1 MFARFHCQ
9 REGLRFPFYLY
20 PMLTYS
26 QAFYDLKNKLQPLY
40 DEREAVA
47 IAHEVMFWITE
58 LDKYSRLMEKDT
70 LFTEAQQDE
79 YEAALEKLNKGVPL
93 QYVTGRA
100 WFMGREYFVNN
111 SVLIPR
117 PETEELVQWIISDG
131 RGKAG
136 LKILDIGTGSGCI
149 PISLALEI
157 PASLVDACDISAGA
171 LAVAEK
177 NADNLGAGVQFGEL
191 DFLNTAERNKQGSYD
206 VIVSNPPYIPSADA
220 TGMHT
225 NVKDHE
231 PSIALFVPN
240 EDALVFYKAIADFGK
255 EHLDINGYIYCELD
269 AAHAFECKALFEEE
283 GYKNVEIR
291 KDMNDNWRMLKAGKL
306 IG

>member
-1 MFARFHCQ
+1 
-9 REGLRFPFYLY
+9 
-20 PMLTYS
+20 MLTYGE
-26 QAFYDLKNKLQPLY
+26 AFYDLKSKLQPLY

-47 IAHEVMFWITE
+47 IAHEVMYYITE
-58 LDKYSRLMEKDT
+58 LDKYSRLMGKDT
-70 LFTEAQQDE
+70 LFTETQQDE

-100 WFMGREYFVNN
+100 WFRGREYVVN
-111 SVLIPR
+111 SYVLIPR
-117 PETEELVQWIISDG
+117 PETEELVQWIINDN
-131 RGKAG
+131 RGKSG
-136 LKILDIGTGSGCI
+136 VQVLDIGTGSGCI
-149 PISLALEI
+149 PVSLNLEL
-157 PASLVDACDISAGA
+157 PASWVDACDISTDA

-177 NADNLGAGVQFGEL
+177 NADILGAGIQFEHI
-191 DFLNTAERNKQGSYD
+191 DFLNPAERNKLGSYD
-206 VIVSNPPYIPSADA
+206 VIVSNPPYIPAADRD
-220 TGMHT
+220 TMHT

-255 EHLDINGYIYCELD
+255 EHLNINGYIYCELD

-291 KDMNDNWRMLKAGKL
+291 KDMNDNWRMLKARR
-306 IG
+306 